1 MLVVDGGLKGLIIMG
16 RIVSVGGKV
25 VEISDETIGDA
36 IDYVG
41 FGSQIEAQLFQLEV
55 TGVSN

>member
-1 MLVVDGGLKGLIIMG
+1 MDRVVG
-16 RIVSVGGKV
+16 VGGKV
-25 VEISDETIGDA
+25 VEISDETVGDA
-36 IDYVG
+36 IDDVG